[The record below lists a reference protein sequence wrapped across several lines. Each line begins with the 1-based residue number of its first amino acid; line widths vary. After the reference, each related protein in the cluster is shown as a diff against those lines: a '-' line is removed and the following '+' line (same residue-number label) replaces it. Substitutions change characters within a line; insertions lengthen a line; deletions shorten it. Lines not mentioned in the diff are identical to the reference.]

1 MFVYRLTPACESAA
15 TGEGLL
21 GMVAA
26 NATLRTEALETRI
39 LSGIVKI
46 KLGDKVTWDARVSR
60 VHCKV
65 ALYQNYE

>member
-39 LSGIVKI
+39 LSGYTKTMSNS
-46 KLGDKVTWDARVSR
+46 LRR
-60 VHCKV
+60 
-65 ALYQNYE
+65 